1 MLCKILKNRDNGLRL
16 TSIRLSDLR
25 RHPHGGT
32 RDDYPY
38 GNIFATYN
46 RIVRSRSSQVT

>member
-1 MLCKILKNRDNGLRL
+1 MLLRL

-32 RDDYPY
+32 RDDYPS
-38 GNIFATYN
+38 GNIFE
-46 RIVRSRSSQVT
+46 